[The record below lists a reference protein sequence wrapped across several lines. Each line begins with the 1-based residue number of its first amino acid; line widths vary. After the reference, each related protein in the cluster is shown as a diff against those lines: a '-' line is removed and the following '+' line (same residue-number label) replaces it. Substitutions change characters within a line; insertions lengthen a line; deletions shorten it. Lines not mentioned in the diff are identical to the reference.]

1 MLAYFLIVNIK
12 ASSIFLLNSKLSDV
26 DKTSMAAGVGAMVA
40 FLLLAIPSNP
50 FAVLDQVIVVVL
62 TISLLSGLAMRAS
75 APTKPG
81 LVPWITR

>member
-1 MLAYFLIVNIK
+1 
-12 ASSIFLLNSKLSDV
+12 
-26 DKTSMAAGVGAMVA
+26 MVA